1 MKFKSQDK
9 QNKLIEKIT
18 VQHLVVG
25 INIAYE
31 TQVARAV
38 SSILYGLLLFS
49 MPYRHNRLVKGGRA

>member
-25 INIAYE
+25 IDIAYE

-38 SSILYGLLLFS
+38 SLTFMAFYCFQCLTVTIGW
-49 MPYRHNRLVKGGRA
+49 